1 MKKKE
6 LDTER
11 KVCLAMGISEG
22 VACAKELITNQL
34 KDAIQNGTIIISKG
48 ADKLFEIIDLV
59 GKP

>member
-1 MKKKE
+1 MSKE
-6 LDTER
+6 EFEIER
-11 KVCLAMGISEG
+11 KVCLAMGLAEG
-22 VACAKELITNQL
+22 VSCAKELITNQL